1 MWMESGS
8 MWPMSNFLGNPGES
22 LRRSMIVSHAEVLMR
37 EQQGLQK
44 NMNFRDDGR
53 PSVFLI
59 SDKGDEHTDEWHP
72 IEQLFIVEGHDATT
86 KADKKSADQ
95 ELAHESG
102 KLSDNGKFY
111 REAQKYRDGVR
122 RDAMQIQVYERLDAG
137 VWYDKGIFSLVD
149 AQRHMKDKRRV
160 FKFVLSPAYG
170 GADQGYNTERMI
182 PAAIKQRVWE
192 QNEGRCTVCRADSNL
207 FFTQMQPE
215 TDGGASDDSDNIKL
229 TCSVHTIG
237 AKGGF
242 L

>member
-1 MWMESGS
+1 
-8 MWPMSNFLGNPGES
+8 MSNFLGNPGED

-44 NMNFRDDGR
+44 NMNYRDDGR

-59 SDKGDEHTDEWHP
+59 SDKGDEHTDEWH
-72 IEQLFIVEGHDATT
+72 EHEELFIVEGHDATT
-86 KADKKSADQ
+86 AGSKKKAVDQ

-122 RDAMQIQVYERLDAG
+122 REAMQIQVYERLDAG
-137 VWYDKGIFSLVD
+137 VWYDKGIFNLID
-149 AQRHMKDKRRV
+149 AQRHMKDKRRI
-160 FKFVLSPAYG
+160 FKFVLSPLYG
-170 GADQGYNTERMI
+170 GDDDAYRRERMI
-182 PAAIKQRVWE
+182 PARVKVQVWE
-192 QNEGRCTVCRADSNL
+192 RDQGRCATCRSDAGL
-207 FFTQMQPE
+207 FFTQIQKSD
-215 TDGGASDDSDNIKL
+215 DGGSDHDTHNITL